1 MFTQVSVDGNTT
13 ISTLRYSPTVTEN
26 NKSLKC
32 RSENPNLP
40 GSVIENFI
48 TLEVSCKSNTIN
60 YPKCSQQFLLPENKY
75 LVKIKRMLGP
85 ISFLMDL

>member
-1 MFTQVSVDGNTT
+1 MAFFGYFLYKTKLFLQVSVDGNTT
-13 ISTLRYSPTVTEN
+13 ISTLRYSPTVSEN

-48 TLEVSCKSNTIN
+48 TLEVSCKFS
-60 YPKCSQQFLLPENKY
+60 K
-75 LVKIKRMLGP
+75 
-85 ISFLMDL
+85 